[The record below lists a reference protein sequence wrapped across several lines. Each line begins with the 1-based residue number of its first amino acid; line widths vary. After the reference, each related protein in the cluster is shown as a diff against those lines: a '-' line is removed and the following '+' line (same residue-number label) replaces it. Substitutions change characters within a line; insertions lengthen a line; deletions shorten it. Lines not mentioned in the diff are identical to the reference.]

1 MLKLTKHL
9 VCLSIWLTVACYA
22 EPDSSKVYSIFI
34 PPPNWE
40 MIDAKALSPKVVVG
54 FVKKSKAGFCPSMNL
69 SIEQVDLP
77 LHKYIQEVKKLH
89 EKDRTTRWRDLGS
102 IKTESG
108 LGRLTEIDSKSK
120 WGDVRMLQMILV
132 KEGKAYILTTAAPKE
147 DFATFYPDIKK
158 SLSSFALVPDILSV
172 ILDDA
177 KKQTLLQKISRIK
190 ESYHELSLNRDNHAP
205 SFKKEWTELETCLKE
220 EYAALGSFWQLQVLH
235 SIQEY
240 LLTSPLP
247 EGSS

>member
-1 MLKLTKHL
+1 
-9 VCLSIWLTVACYA
+9 
-22 EPDSSKVYSIFI
+22 
-34 PPPNWE
+34 

-147 DFATFYPDIKK
+147 DFATFYPEIKK
-158 SLSSFALVPDILSV
+158 SISSFVLASDLLSL
-172 ILDDA
+172 ITDEE
-177 KKQTLLQKISRIK
+177 KKHSLLQKIADIK
-190 ESYHELSLNRDNHAP
+190 KSYHELSLNRKKQAP
-205 SFKKEWTELETCLKE
+205 SFEKKWKELEGCLKE
-220 EYAALGSFWQLQVLH
+220 EYQDLGNFWQLQVLQ